1 MSCKQNSNEQS
12 MRDAEP
18 AGDEIEGREIF
29 RWSPPAEMRKNISDD
44 IAQEYVITELAEAC
58 GGGVILWGKF
68 SGKWMCNPWTPRSLP
83 LRELLNRIAELEKG
97 IAEAVEV
104 IAEAVEV
111 INDDPCR
118 DSLQQLLET
127 YQFPGA
133 GKLIAESGNDKCRD
147 CEERRLRFKAQE
159 RVAELIPGVKKKVAS
174 AAYPDWQQ
182 MRRDINLRI
191 DCLEAAWN
199 DLDDPFTDCIKDQLI
214 IPAATKLAEFCAM
227 VQVDESEE

>member
-1 MSCKQNSNEQS
+1 MSDKQNSNEQS

-29 RWSPPAEMRKNISDD
+29 RWSPPAEMRKNICDD
-44 IAQEYVITELAEAC
+44 IAQEYVIAELAEAC
-58 GGGVILWGKF
+58 GSGVILWGKF
-68 SGKWMCNPWTPRSLP
+68 RGKWMCNPWTPRSLP
-83 LRELLNRIAELEKG
+83 LRELLNRIAELEEG
-97 IAEAVEV
+97 

-111 INDDPCR
+111 INDEPCR

-133 GKLIAESGNDKCRD
+133 GN
-147 CEERRLRFKAQE
+147 
-159 RVAELIPGVKKKVAS
+159 
-174 AAYPDWQQ
+174 PDWQQ